1 MASMTTVLPNLQQI
15 THCHL
20 GHGHKFSDGDD
31 PVEYRAADLANWT
44 AHDINFIS
52 NFRKLRSLKFFSAP
66 LNGRYQFLFHS
77 PSPQSLNISH
87 CFFLYWDLEM
97 LAGLPLLK
105 DLHCY
110 YNYYSLT
117 GNIST
122 LRVLTDTLTTV
133 VISICYSVEGNF
145 MDLADFPHLKL
156 LNLRFTAVTG
166 DIREISESDFSAMES
181 LSLPSGVYGGMGYEF
196 QLISDGPDVI
206 NTLYCIKKQRPNL
219 LEDWYGE
226 LSGDSPDWY

>member
-1 MASMTTVLPNLQQI
+1 
-15 THCHL
+15 
-20 GHGHKFSDGDD
+20 
-31 PVEYRAADLANWT
+31 
-44 AHDINFIS
+44 
-52 NFRKLRSLKFFSAP
+52 
-66 LNGRYQFLFHS
+66 
-77 PSPQSLNISH
+77 
-87 CFFLYWDLEM
+87 M

-110 YNYYSLT
+110 YNYDSLT

-166 DIREISESDFSAMES
+166 DIREIRESDFSALES
-181 LSLPSGVYGGMGYEF
+181 LSLPSGVYGGMGYQF
-196 QLISDGPDVI
+196 QLILMGQMSSI
-206 NTLYCIKKQRPNL
+206 HLLHKNTTPESTRRLVWGALWRF
-219 LEDWYGE
+219 
-226 LSGDSPDWY
+226 SGMV